1 MAEAK
6 QTNFRIDP
14 ETADA
19 FRKFCD
25 DNGYTQAQGFDHL
38 MDVLMM
44 DEAKKAAPDRK
55 TDIEDYELHI
65 KALME
70 AFLHSVTVGEDAK
83 ELAREEFKTQLA
95 QRDKTIRDLQAKQ
108 GELQEDVETSKAITK
123 DALMERDAAKTERDQ
138 ALREAESATKRAD
151 ATESSNLMLTQ
162 ELTEAKGKLDGYDD
176 LKKSEEATRKKI
188 DELSHTLNLERAE
201 AKHKDEK
208 ITELSESLEETKK
221 TIEKHEEAKETLK
234 QNLIQARQETKD
246 AKRQAEKDLSDA
258 QKDHER
264 ILSETKMSADKA
276 LSELKR
282 DAELHEAKVLEQL
295 RAEMNEQIQTLR
307 EKKATLLTKVEL
319 LTQQLDEY
327 RKANESKK
335 A

>member
-108 GELQEDVETSKAITK
+108 GELQEDVETSKEITK
-123 DALMERDAAKTERDQ
+123 NALTERDAAKAERDQ
-138 ALREAESATKRAD
+138 ALREAESAAKRAD
-151 ATESSNLMLTQ
+151 ATEANNLMLTQ
-162 ELTEAKGKLDGYDD
+162 ELAEAKEKLSGYDN
-176 LKKSEEATRKKI
+176 LKKSEETAKKKV
-188 DELSHTLNLERAE
+188 DELSHTLDLEKAE
-201 AKHKDEK
+201 AKHKDDK
-208 ITELSESLEETKK
+208 ITELSESLAEGKK
-221 TIEKHEEAKETLK
+221 DFNESKKVQEDLK
-234 QNLIQARQETKD
+234 QELSQARQKMADVKKD
-246 AKRQAEKDLSDA
+246 AEKS
-258 QKDHER
+258 
-264 ILSETKMSADKA
+264 LSEAQMTADKN
-276 LSELKR
+276 LSEAKK
-282 DAELHEAKVLEQL
+282 DAELHEIKARDQL
-295 RAEMNEQIQTLR
+295 RTSMNEQIQTLR
-307 EKKATLLTKVEL
+307 EEKAALQTKVEL
-319 LTQQLDEY
+319 LTQQLDES
-327 RKANESKK
+327 RKTDTNEDKK